1 MNAVIDPLL
10 AALALPSLSLPALFL
25 ISLLSATLLPM
36 GSEPALFAVVKVNPA
51 LFWPALVVAT
61 LGNTIG
67 GAISYGM
74 GFGAKNVLAKER
86 ESRWFGWMQR
96 FGPKT
101 LLLSWLPA
109 DLSGLRLLDAGCGT
123 GDLLAMAAG
132 LEAGA
137 LLLGLDP
144 DEDSLELASH
154 KIPSTLHPVEL
165 HQGVAEAMPFE
176 DGSFDLVTATNLFGG
191 LEPRTRARALD
202 ECFRVLRPGGRLLV
216 ADKADQPDGLEG
228 LLLAPWVLVRD
239 AIFPGASA
247 VPTLAEA
254 IAIAGFEAPA
264 SRGRVRTL
272 VGTSEILEAFK
283 PLQG

>member
-101 LLLSWLPA
+101 LLLSWLPVVGDPLCSLA
-109 DLSGLRLLDAGCGT
+109 GWLKMPFWPSLIYMAMGKFLRYLTAT
-123 GDLLAMAAG
+123 
-132 LEAGA
+132 A
-137 LLLGLDP
+137 LLMQ
-144 DEDSLELASH
+144 
-154 KIPSTLHPVEL
+154 V
-165 HQGVAEAMPFE
+165 
-176 DGSFDLVTATNLFGG
+176 
-191 LEPRTRARALD
+191 
-202 ECFRVLRPGGRLLV
+202 
-216 ADKADQPDGLEG
+216 PDGI
-228 LLLAPWVLVRD
+228 WHR
-239 AIFPGASA
+239 
-247 VPTLAEA
+247 
-254 IAIAGFEAPA
+254 
-264 SRGRVRTL
+264 
-272 VGTSEILEAFK
+272 ILSWY
-283 PLQG
+283 